1 MNEHWLY
8 RVVLLPAA
16 VFLSVVFAGSYGT
29 GQETIQFL
37 TAAGPGG
44 GYLAALTVAIV
55 WGLLLSL
62 SIEISRMYKT
72 LDYGS
77 FMRVLMGR
85 GAFLYEI
92 AIMVGMIIALAVCA
106 SGAGSVIGEHL
117 GLPIWL
123 GSLVLLALA
132 ITLNYFGQ
140 GVIEKSMLAS
150 IILLI
155 TVLIILCVNGFGA
168 EPWSTNAGSNTGT
181 GTSPELKNPILAGG
195 QYAIVNGGYIPLMLY
210 CGRLVRTRSESFIA
224 GFAAGGIAIIPGVL
238 MHTTFLKGY
247 PDILGVTLPMYEAI
261 GVLMSPA
268 FLTLYV
274 FVMFV
279 MITQTAV
286 GMVKGLADRT
296 DTFSQ
301 ERRGQS
307 LGKVSHGLLAAGM
320 ILASMALASI
330 GFVNLIARGYDF
342 LVVVFIVVFVIPLFT
357 YGTYLLWKT
366 RA

>member
-1 MNEHWLY
+1 MTEHWLY

-44 GYLAALTVAIV
+44 GYLASLTVALV

-62 SIEISRMYKT
+62 SIEISRMFKVG
-72 LDYGS
+72 DYGS
-77 FMRVLMGR
+77 FMRVLMGP

-92 AIMVGMIIALAVCA
+92 AIMVAMIIALAVCA
-106 SGAGSVIGEHL
+106 SGAGSVIGEHF
-117 GLPIWL
+117 GVPVWL
-123 GSLVLLALA
+123 GSLALLAIA
-132 ITLNYFGQ
+132 IALNYFGQ
-140 GVIEKSMLAS
+140 GVIEKSMLAAVT
-150 IILLI
+150 LLI
-155 TVLIILCVNGFGA
+155 AVLITLSVSGLNA
-168 EPWSTNAGSNTGT
+168 APWGSGS
-181 GTSPELKNPILAGG
+181 SPELKNPILAGG

-210 CGRLVRTRSESFIA
+210 CGRLVRTRSESFVA

-238 MHTTFLKGY
+238 MHTTFLKAY
-247 PDILGVTLPMYEAI
+247 PEILGETLPMYEAI
-261 GVLMSPA
+261 GVLMPPL
-268 FLTLYV
+268 FLTVYV

-296 DTFSQ
+296 DAFS
-301 ERRGQS
+301 EARRGKS

-342 LVVVFIVVFVIPLFT
+342 LVVVFIIVFVIPLFT
-357 YGTYLLWKT
+357 YGLYLLWKT